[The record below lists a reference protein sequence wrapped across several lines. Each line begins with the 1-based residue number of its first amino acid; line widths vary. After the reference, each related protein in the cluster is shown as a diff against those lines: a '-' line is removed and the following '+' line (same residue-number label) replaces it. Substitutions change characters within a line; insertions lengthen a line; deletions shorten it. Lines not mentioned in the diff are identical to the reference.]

1 MEKLLC
7 SILPKEYAE
16 KNCVFPIS
24 IENGKLK
31 VMMQSYDIGLMNE
44 LKLLCQK
51 DIGVVLEDRFV
62 IEKNIEEGYKGSN
75 TGKDLHNKMV
85 EEIIKNAIKIS
96 ASDIHIEPFENFF
109 KLRYRI
115 NGDLKDIDKYSLD
128 DLNPIVSIIKLKA
141 NCDIGEKRLSQDGRF
156 TYQYNNTKV
165 DCRLSIIPTINGEK
179 LVIRLLNHSEFLK
192 SRNEL
197 GFSKKAI
204 KYIDQIINQKHG
216 ILIVSGATGSGK
228 TSTIYSII
236 NELKKNDINITT
248 IEDPVEYKIDG
259 VNQIQVNEKI
269 NMTFDVGLRSVLR
282 QDPDTIMVGEIRDK
296 KTAETAIRAAITGHF
311 VITSLHTNDAVS
323 SINRLLDM
331 GIERYMINASLK
343 GIISQKLIKKKI
355 IYDNYLKDDRCLIY
369 EILKIDKEIKEAII
383 SEKTESQLKDL
394 AIENGMITYEESI
407 KEKN

>member
-216 ILIVSGATGSGK
+216 IL
-228 TSTIYSII
+228 
-236 NELKKNDINITT
+236 
-248 IEDPVEYKIDG
+248 
-259 VNQIQVNEKI
+259 
-269 NMTFDVGLRSVLR
+269 
-282 QDPDTIMVGEIRDK
+282 
-296 KTAETAIRAAITGHF
+296 
-311 VITSLHTNDAVS
+311 
-323 SINRLLDM
+323 
-331 GIERYMINASLK
+331 ERYMINASLK